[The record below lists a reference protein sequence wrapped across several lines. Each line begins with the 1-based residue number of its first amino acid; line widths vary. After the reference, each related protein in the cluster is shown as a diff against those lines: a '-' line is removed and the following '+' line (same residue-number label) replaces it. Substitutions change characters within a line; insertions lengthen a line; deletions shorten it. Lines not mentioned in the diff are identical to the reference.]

1 MGNLEQEL
9 LRDSEFRWLRAPGR
23 AQLAA
28 ERRDEL
34 RSPGVVQPGVIAA
47 PMTGLNMAEVM
58 WHLGMVD
65 PVARLSVAVVIEAV
79 AQALDDVMSGKG
91 LAAARGLLGE
101 GEGKNRDARG
111 ARQEYLVSVEVDPA
125 IADKRGWGW
134 YRWAF
139 GGCMTAVEALAVSGK
154 LALHWS
160 EDAAVRVVVLDDG
173 DSRTVVERGAGFTRY
188 GAREWMV
195 WRCGVMDPSWRPVV
209 GRKAAALERR
219 DHAATGVI
227 MSRGAWARSR

>member
-1 MGNLEQEL
+1 MGKREAEVV
-9 LRDSEFRWLRAPGR
+9 RDAEFRACRAAGR
-23 AQLAA
+23 AQWALQRREELASA
-28 ERRDEL
+28 
-34 RSPGVVQPGVIAA
+34 GVVQPGVISA

-65 PVARLSVAVVIEAV
+65 PVARLSVAVVTEAV

-91 LAAARGLLGE
+91 LAVARGLLGE
-101 GEGKNRDARG
+101 GEGNKRDGRG
-111 ARQEYLVSVEVDPA
+111 SQQEYLVSVEVDPA
-125 IADKRGWGW
+125 TADKRGWGW

-139 GGCMTAVEALAVSGK
+139 GARMSFLEALQVSGK

-160 EDAAVRVVVLDDG
+160 EDAAVRVVVLEDG

-195 WRCGVMDPSWRPVV
+195 WRCGVMDPSWKPVP
-209 GRKAAALERR
+209 GRKAVALERR
-219 DHAATGVI
+219 QNAATGVI
-227 MSRGAWARSR
+227 MSRGAWARGL